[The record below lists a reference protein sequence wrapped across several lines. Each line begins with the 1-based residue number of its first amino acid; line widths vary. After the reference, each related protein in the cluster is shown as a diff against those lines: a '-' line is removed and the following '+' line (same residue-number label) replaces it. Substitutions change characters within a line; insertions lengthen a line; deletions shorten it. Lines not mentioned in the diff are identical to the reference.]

1 MPTENENV
9 QYSFQGDVSSLRQA
23 AEQAIDLLGK
33 YESAVKSAATKDTFT
48 ASKTSFTGFQ
58 RSING
63 IIGSVNTL
71 TKALNASGDAVAS
84 GLPNGAGVV
93 GEAVRDLTDT
103 LDYLNSSTTITS
115 QDMQF
120 LQGYLAETRNKLADV
135 ANRAAVLGASF
146 REIGALNAATP
157 LQNEAAAADQASAAT
172 TRLAEATQQSDA
184 QARAAA
190 KSVRDAQSAWT
201 ESGKSARASAEVFV
215 QASVATASL
224 VRATQQSDARAR
236 AAAKSVR
243 DAQSAW
249 SESGKSALT
258 SAEAFVQAS
267 RNATKMGGFKDK
279 LKQMQAELSILGGK
293 AHQAFSKVAEAF
305 APITQKIQSFK
316 DKASK
321 AFEVFKTRAND
332 VLKSVR
338 RASKESDDSGGKSSF
353 FGKLAGTL
361 SNVTYSFSG
370 LTSDISRN
378 NGAFKLLGNSVGLVK
393 KAFAALSGVAVG
405 DWFTQCTN
413 AAIDYVET
421 MNLFEVAMGKS
432 TAAASEFINK
442 MSEVYG
448 MDPKSLMDAAGTMY
462 LLTDAIHMPEEASTS
477 MALSLTKAANDVAS
491 LYNVSVE
498 SVVNNFESGL
508 MGITRSVKKYGFD
521 ITEAT
526 LQQTAFSYGL
536 TESVNSMSEAN
547 KRALRY
553 LSLMA
558 QMKKSTSQLT
568 TDINGNTVAMG
579 DFART
584 IESPANQLRIFQEQ
598 IAQLGRAIGN
608 YLTTPLAK
616 VIAYINGFV
625 MALRMAL
632 NFIGSLI
639 GVMKVFEESTVATEG
654 ASESIDGITESA
666 KDAEKAVKK
675 LTTPFDELNILQEN
689 SSKNG
694 SGIQLEDTLD
704 PALLKAIQDMELSI
718 DNVQMKANKI
728 RDTILGFFGFKT
740 EGGNILGWDAD
751 AFEANLIAKF
761 PQWTQTIQAAFDN
774 WAEIVDGFKAV
785 WHSLG
790 SVVDAIKSKISDVFG
805 KYFKDESV
813 ASFID
818 TLGEKL
824 QNLATWI
831 EDHSETIA
839 NLAIVIGVVALAFN
853 PLVKI
858 VSKVA
863 KLAKVIGTVVK
874 AISSLGAAAGWIA
887 LIVAA
892 IGLLCATSDEF
903 AASFKNM
910 LGAFVRGIGQILSD
924 AWDFVKEIWEGLL
937 KPLLSSIGDAL
948 APVLDVITNLWKVF
962 VTIIGDLFDFLS
974 SLLTGSLVP
983 LLQSVVGTIDKLIGN
998 VANILKDA
1006 VGLLSEKWESVVKP
1020 VLDAV
1025 SEAVNKVFE
1034 IIDQLWNECIGP
1046 VLEYIGDGLE
1056 DLWNSCIKDVVGD
1069 VIDIVG
1075 KLLELIMALWNN
1087 VLAPIISWLV
1097 DAFGPTFKGV
1107 FKAIWDVVAPII
1119 ESITKLI
1126 GGILQALEGVIDFL
1140 TGVFA
1145 GDWERAWKGLV
1156 NILVGIG
1163 NALIGVVETIINALI
1178 GVLNLLWSDIVE
1190 GVKSVVNI
1198 ILGGI
1203 EDIASWVG
1211 IDLNVRWTGDIPR
1224 IPPLRIPRIPTLA
1237 TGGVIQS
1244 PTMALVGEGRYDE
1257 AVLPLEDSPQMEHLV
1272 QRIAD
1277 AVDKQTPEDK
1287 DDKPIIVKVYIDGQ
1301 EVTSS
1306 QNRRNRMFGKTL
1318 QEV

>member
-1 MPTENENV
+1 MPTENEDV
-9 QYSFQGDVSSLRQA
+9 RYSFQGDVSSLRQA
-23 AEQAIDLLGK
+23 ANQAIDLLGK

-71 TKALNASGDAVAS
+71 TKALNTSGNAVAS
-84 GLPNGAGVV
+84 GLPNGVAVV
-93 GEAVRDLTDT
+93 DEAVKNLTDT
-103 LDYLNSSTTITS
+103 LDYLNSSTNITS

-120 LQGYLAETRNKLADV
+120 LQSYLAETRNKLADV

-146 REIGALNAATP
+146 REIGTLDAATP
-157 LQNEAAAADQASAAT
+157 LQNEAAAADQASVAT

-184 QARAAA
+184 QVRAAA
-190 KSVRDAQSAWT
+190 KSVRDAQN
-201 ESGKSARASAEVFV
+201 
-215 QASVATASL
+215 
-224 VRATQQSDARAR
+224 
-236 AAAKSVR
+236 
-243 DAQSAW
+243 AW
-249 SESGKSALT
+249 SASGKSALA

-267 RNATKMGGFKDK
+267 RSAAKMGGFKDK
-279 LKQMQAELSILGGK
+279 LKQTQAELSILGGK

-305 APITQKIQSFK
+305 APITQKIQSFH

-321 AFEVFKTRAND
+321 AFEVVKTRAND

-338 RASKESDDSGGKSSF
+338 RASKESYDSGGKSSF

-361 SNVTYSFSG
+361 SNVTSSFSS
-370 LTSDISRN
+370 LTSGISRN

-393 KAFAALSGVAVG
+393 KAFVALSGVAIG
-405 DWFTQCTN
+405 NWFAQCTN

-448 MDPKSLMDAAGTMY
+448 MDPKSLMDAAGTLY

-498 SVVNNFESGL
+498 TVVNNFESGL
-508 MGITRSVKKYGFD
+508 MGITRAVKKYGFD

-553 LSLMA
+553 LALMS
-558 QMKKSTSQLT
+558 QMNKSTSQLT
-568 TDINGNTVAMG
+568 TDINGNTVSMG

-584 IESPANQLRIFQEQ
+584 IESPANQLRIFKEQ

-608 YLTTPLAK
+608 YLITPLAK
-616 VIAYINGFV
+616 IIAYINGFV

-639 GVMKVFEESTVATEG
+639 GVIKVFEEASVITED
-654 ASESIDGITESA
+654 ASEGIDGITESA
-666 KDAEKAVKK
+666 KDAEKAIKK

-689 SSKNG
+689 SSKKD
-694 SGIQLEDTLD
+694 SGIQSEDTLD

-718 DNVQMKANKI
+718 DNVQMRANKI

-740 EGGNILGWDAD
+740 EDGNILGWDAD

-761 PQWTQTIQAAFDN
+761 PQWTQTIQAAFDA
-774 WAEIVDGFKAV
+774 WAEIVDSFKAV

-790 SVVDAIKSKISDVFG
+790 TVMDVIKSKISDVFG

-813 ASFID
+813 ATFID
-818 TLGEKL
+818 NLGEKL

-839 NLAIVIGVVALAFN
+839 SLAIVIGVVALAFN

-874 AISSLGAAAGWIA
+874 AISSLGAAAGLIA
-887 LIVAA
+887 LIIAA
-892 IGLLCATSDEF
+892 IVLLCATSDEF
-903 AASFKNM
+903 ASSFKNM
-910 LGAFVRGIGQILSD
+910 LGSFVTGIGQILSD
-924 AWDFVKEIWEGLL
+924 AWDFVKEIWGGLL

-948 APVLDVITNLWKVF
+948 APVLDAITNLWKLF
-962 VTIIGDLFDFLS
+962 VTTVGDLFDFLS
-974 SLLTGSLVP
+974 RLLTGSLVP
-983 LLQSVVGTIDKLIGN
+983 LLQSVVGTIGELIGN
-998 VANILKDA
+998 VANILKGIVD
-1006 VGLLSEKWESVVKP
+1006 LLSDKWESVVKP

-1025 SEAVNKVFE
+1025 SKAVNKVFG

-1097 DAFGPTFKGV
+1097 DAFGPTFEGV

-1119 ESITKLI
+1119 ESVMKLI
-1126 GGILQALEGVIDFL
+1126 DGILQALEGVIDFL
-1140 TGVFA
+1140 VGVFT

-1156 NILVGIG
+1156 NILVGVG
-1163 NALIGVVETIINALI
+1163 NALISVVETIINALI
-1178 GVLNLLWSDIVE
+1178 GVLNSLWSGIVE
-1190 GVKSVVNI
+1190 AVRAVVNI

-1203 EDIASWVG
+1203 EGIASWVG
-1211 IDLNVRWTGDIPR
+1211 INLNIRWTGDIPR
-1224 IPPLRIPRIPTLA
+1224 IPTLSIPRIPALA

-1244 PTMALVGEGRYDE
+1244 PTMALMGEGRYDE

-1277 AVDKQTPEDK
+1277 AVDRQDPDNR
-1287 DDKPIIVKVYIDGQ
+1287 DNNPIVVKVYLDGQ
-1301 EVTSS
+1301 DITSS
-1306 QNRRNRMFGKTL
+1306 QNRRNRMYGKTL